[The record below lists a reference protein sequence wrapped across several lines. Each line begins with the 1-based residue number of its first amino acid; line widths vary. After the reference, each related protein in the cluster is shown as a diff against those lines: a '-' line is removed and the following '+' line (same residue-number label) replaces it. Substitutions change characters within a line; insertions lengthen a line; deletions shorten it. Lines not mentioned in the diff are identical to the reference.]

1 MSAPIPA
8 WPGELISLGDL
19 EVFTRTAPARG
30 ADLESAIFVH
40 GLAGSSVNWT
50 DVMGLLSDRFSCAAL
65 DLPGFGYSPP
75 PPSRDYS
82 IDAHTHA
89 VVRLIE
95 KRGNGPV
102 HLFGNSLGGAIAT
115 RLAGTRPDLVRSLTL
130 ISPALPDLRPRYG
143 PARILAATMPG
154 FGPWAVR
161 RFTLLSPEQRVQG
174 TLDMCF
180 ADPACVHP
188 DRLMEYVEDVRRR
201 DGLSHNAEA
210 LIASSRAI
218 VNAYVRRSLWRYAAR
233 VTAPTLLIYGRHDR
247 LVDPRMAARA
257 GRIFKHARV
266 LVLPDVGHVAQM
278 ERPEV
283 VAREFRAMLDDLAL
297 PGDTTSAPADRRLTS

>member
-1 MSAPIPA
+1 MSAPIPY
-8 WPGELISLGDL
+8 WPGELVSIGDL
-19 EVFTRTAPARG
+19 EIFTRTAPAREPD
-30 ADLESAIFVH
+30 AEPAVFVH
-40 GLAGSSVNWT
+40 GLAGSASNWT
-50 DVMGLLSDRFSCAAL
+50 DLMGLLSGDFACDAL

-75 PPSRDYS
+75 PPDRTYS

-95 KRGNGPV
+95 KRARGPV

-115 RLAGTRPDLVRSLTL
+115 RLAGTRPDLVRTLTL

-161 RFTLLSPEQRVQG
+161 RFILLSAEQRVQG

-180 ADPACVHP
+180 ADPTVVHP
-188 DRLMEYVEDVRRR
+188 DRLMELVEDVRRR
-201 DGLSHNAEA
+201 DGLPHNAEA

-218 VNAYVRRSLWRYAAR
+218 VNAYVRRTLWRYAAR

-257 GRIFKHARV
+257 GRIFKRARV
-266 LVLPDVGHVAQM
+266 VVLPDVGHVAQM

-283 VAREFRAMLDDLAL
+283 VAREFRAMLEDIAVQE
-297 PGDTTSAPADRRLTS
+297 DTTSAAG

>member
-1 MSAPIPA
+1 MSVPIPA
-8 WPGELISLGDL
+8 WPGELVSLGDQ
-19 EVFTRTAPARG
+19 EVFTRTAPARERG
-30 ADLESAIFVH
+30 AEPAVFVH
-40 GLAGSSVNWT
+40 GLAGSASNWT
-50 DVMGLLSDRFSCAAL
+50 DLMGLLSRDFHCHAI

-75 PPSRDYS
+75 PPNRDYS
-82 IDAHTHA
+82 LDAHTHS

-95 KRGNGPV
+95 KRVRGPV

-115 RLAGTRPDLVRSLTL
+115 RLAGTRPDLVRTVTL
-130 ISPALPDLRPRYG
+130 ISPALPDLRLRHG

-161 RFTLLSPEQRVQG
+161 RFTLLPAEQRVQG

-180 ADPACVHP
+180 ADPTSVHP
-188 DRLMEYVEDVRRR
+188 DRLMEFVEDVRRR
-201 DGLSHNAEA
+201 DGLSHNSEA

-233 VTAPTLLIYGRHDR
+233 VAAPALLIYGRHDR
-247 LVDPRMAARA
+247 LVDSRMASRA
-257 GRIFKHARV
+257 GRVFKRGRV

-283 VAREFRAMLDDLAL
+283 VAREFRAMLDDTAL
-297 PGDTTSAPADRRLTS
+297 PEDTTSAAG

>member
-8 WPGELISLGDL
+8 WPGELTSLGDI
-19 EVFTRTAPARG
+19 EVFTRTAPAHD
-30 ADLESAIFVH
+30 ADAEPAIFVH
-40 GLAGSSVNWT
+40 GLAGSASNWT
-50 DVMGLLSDRFSCAAL
+50 DLMGLLSDELACEAI

-75 PPSRDYS
+75 PPGRDYS

-95 KRGNGPV
+95 KRRRGPV
-102 HLFGNSLGGAIAT
+102 HLFGNSLGGAIST
-115 RLAGTRPDLVRSLTL
+115 RLAGTRPDLVKTLTL

-161 RFTLLSPEQRVQG
+161 RFTLLSAEQRVQG

-180 ADPACVHP
+180 ADPTGVHP
-188 DRLMEYVEDVRRR
+188 DRLMEFVEDVRRR
-201 DGLSHNAEA
+201 DELTHNAEA
-210 LIASSRAI
+210 LIASSRGI

-257 GRIFKHARV
+257 GRVFKRARV
-266 LVLPDVGHVAQM
+266 VVLPEVGHVAQM
-278 ERPEV
+278 ERPEI
-283 VAREFRAMLDDLAL
+283 VAREFRAMIEDIAL
-297 PGDTTSAPADRRLTS
+297 SEDTTSAAG

>member
-19 EVFTRTAPARG
+19 EIFTRTAPTRDSDGEQAV
-30 ADLESAIFVH
+30 FVH
-40 GLAGSSVNWT
+40 GLAGSASNWT
-50 DVMGLLSDRFSCAAL
+50 DLMGLLSGEFACDAL

-75 PPSRDYS
+75 PPRHDYT
-82 IDAHTHA
+82 IDAHAQA

-95 KRGNGPV
+95 KRARGPV

-115 RLAGTRPDLVRSLTL
+115 RLAGTRPDLVRTLTL

-161 RFTLLSPEQRVQG
+161 RFTLLSAEQRVQG

-180 ADPACVHP
+180 ADPTSVHP
-188 DRLMEYVEDVRRR
+188 DRLMEFVEDVRRR
-201 DGLSHNAEA
+201 DGLSHTAEA

-233 VTAPTLLIYGRHDR
+233 VSAPTLLIYGRHDR

-257 GRIFKHARV
+257 GRVFKHARV
-266 LVLPDVGHVAQM
+266 VVLPDVGHVAQM

-283 VAREFRAMLDDLAL
+283 VAREFRAMLEDIAM
-297 PGDTTSAPADRRLTS
+297 PEDTTSAAG

>member
-1 MSAPIPA
+1 MSAPIPS
-8 WPGELISLGDL
+8 WPGELVSVGDL
-19 EVFTRTAPARG
+19 EIFTRTAPAREPD
-30 ADLESAIFVH
+30 AEPAVFVH
-40 GLAGSSVNWT
+40 GLAGSASNWT
-50 DVMGLLSDRFSCAAL
+50 DLMGLLSGDFACDAL

-75 PPSRDYS
+75 PPHRTYS

-95 KRGNGPV
+95 KRARGPV

-115 RLAGTRPDLVRSLTL
+115 RLAGTRPDLVRTLTL

-161 RFTLLSPEQRVQG
+161 RFILLSAEQRVQG

-180 ADPACVHP
+180 ADPTVVHP
-188 DRLMEYVEDVRRR
+188 DRLMELVEDVRRR
-201 DGLSHNAEA
+201 DGLPHNAEA

-218 VNAYVRRSLWRYAAR
+218 VNAYVRRTLWRYAAR

-257 GRIFKHARV
+257 GRIFKRARV
-266 LVLPDVGHVAQM
+266 VVLPDVGHVAQM

-283 VAREFRAMLDDLAL
+283 VAREFRAMLEDIAL
-297 PGDTTSAPADRRLTS
+297 RDDTTSAAG

>member
-8 WPGELISLGDL
+8 WPGELISVGDL
-19 EVFTRTAPARG
+19 EIFTRTAPAREPD
-30 ADLESAIFVH
+30 AVPAVFVH
-40 GLAGSSVNWT
+40 GLAGSASNWT
-50 DVMGLLSDRFSCAAL
+50 DLMGLLAGEFACDAL

-75 PPSRDYS
+75 PPKREYS

-95 KRGNGPV
+95 KRARGPV

-115 RLAGTRPDLVRSLTL
+115 RLAGTRPDLVRTLTL

-161 RFTLLSPEQRVQG
+161 RFILLSAEQRVQG

-180 ADPACVHP
+180 ADPTCVHP
-188 DRLMEYVEDVRRR
+188 DRLMELVEDVRRR
-201 DGLSHNAEA
+201 DRLPHTAEA

-218 VNAYVRRSLWRYAAR
+218 VNAYVRRTLWRYAAR

-247 LVDPRMAARA
+247 LVDPRMATRA
-257 GRIFKHARV
+257 GRVFKRARV
-266 LVLPDVGHVAQM
+266 VVLPDVGHVAQM

-283 VAREFRAMLDDLAL
+283 VAREFRAMLEDIAM
-297 PGDTTSAPADRRLTS
+297 PEDTTSAAG

>member
-19 EVFTRTAPARG
+19 QVFTRTAPARG
-30 ADLESAIFVH
+30 PDAESAVFVH
-40 GLAGSSVNWT
+40 GLAGSASNWT
-50 DVMGLLSDRFSCAAL
+50 DLMGLLSGDFACDAV

-75 PPSRDYS
+75 PPNRDYS
-82 IDAHTHA
+82 IDAHA
-89 VVRLIE
+89 KSVIRLIE
-95 KRGNGPV
+95 KRASGPV

-115 RLAGTRPDLVRSLTL
+115 RLAGARPDLVRTLTL
-130 ISPALPDLRPRYG
+130 VSPALPDLRLRYG
-143 PARILAATMPG
+143 SARILAATMPG

-180 ADPACVHP
+180 ADPTGVHP
-188 DRLMEYVEDVRRR
+188 DRLMEFVEDVRRR
-201 DGLSHNAEA
+201 DELSHTSEA
-210 LIASSRAI
+210 LIASSRGI

-257 GRIFKHARV
+257 GRIFKRARV
-266 LVLPDVGHVAQM
+266 VLLPDVGHVAQM

-283 VAREFRAMLDDLAL
+283 VAREFRAMLEDIAL
-297 PGDTTSAPADRRLTS
+297 PEDTTSAAG

>member
-1 MSAPIPA
+1 
-8 WPGELISLGDL
+8 
-19 EVFTRTAPARG
+19 
-30 ADLESAIFVH
+30 
-40 GLAGSSVNWT
+40 
-50 DVMGLLSDRFSCAAL
+50 
-65 DLPGFGYSPP
+65 
-75 PPSRDYS
+75 
-82 IDAHTHA
+82 
-89 VVRLIE
+89 
-95 KRGNGPV
+95 V
-102 HLFGNSLGGAIAT
+102 HLFGNSLGGAIST
-115 RLAGTRPDLVRSLTL
+115 RLAGTRPDLVRTLTL

-161 RFTLLSPEQRVQG
+161 RFTLLPPEQRVQG

-180 ADPACVHP
+180 ADPTTVHP
-188 DRLMEYVEDVRRR
+188 DRLMELVEDVRRR
-201 DGLSHNAEA
+201 DQLTHNAEA
-210 LIASSRAI
+210 LIASSRGI

-257 GRIFKHARV
+257 GRVFKHARV

-283 VAREFRAMLDDLAL
+283 VAREFRAMLEDIAL
-297 PGDTTSAPADRRLTS
+297 PEDTTSAAG

>member
-8 WPGELISLGDL
+8 WPGELVSLGDM
-19 EVFTRTAPARG
+19 EIFVRTAPARKPD
-30 ADLESAIFVH
+30 AEPAVFVH
-40 GLAGSSVNWT
+40 GLAGSASNWT
-50 DVMGLLSDRFSCAAL
+50 DLMGLLCDEHACDAL

-75 PPSRDYS
+75 PPSRSYS
-82 IDAHTHA
+82 IDAHTQS

-95 KRGNGPV
+95 KRVRGPV

-115 RLAGTRPDLVRSLTL
+115 RLAGTRPDLVRTLTL
-130 ISPALPDLRPRYG
+130 VSPALPDLRPRYG

-154 FGPWAVR
+154 VGPWAVR
-161 RFTLLSPEQRVQG
+161 RFVLLSAEQRVQG

-180 ADPACVHP
+180 ADPTVVHP

-201 DGLSHNAEA
+201 DGLPHNMEA
-210 LIASSRAI
+210 LIASSRGI

-247 LVDPRMAARA
+247 LVDPRVAARA
-257 GRIFKHARV
+257 GRVFKRARV
-266 LVLPDVGHVAQM
+266 IVLPDVGHVAQM

-283 VAREFRAMLDDLAL
+283 VAREFRAMLQDIAL
-297 PGDTTSAPADRRLTS
+297 PEDTTSAAG

>member
-8 WPGELISLGDL
+8 WPGELVSLGDR
-19 EVFTRTAPARG
+19 EIFVRTAPAREPD
-30 ADLESAIFVH
+30 AEPAVFVH
-40 GLAGSSVNWT
+40 GLAGSAANWT
-50 DVMGLLSDRFSCAAL
+50 DLMGLLSGEFACDAL

-75 PPSRDYS
+75 PADRSYS
-82 IDAHTHA
+82 IDAHTQS

-95 KRGNGPV
+95 KRCRGPV

-115 RLAGTRPDLVRSLTL
+115 RLAGTRPDLVRTLTL

-161 RFTLLSPEQRVQG
+161 RFILLSAEQRVQG

-180 ADPACVHP
+180 ADPTVVHP

-201 DGLSHNAEA
+201 DGLPHNAEA
-210 LIASSRAI
+210 LIASSRGI
-218 VNAYVRRSLWRYAAR
+218 VNAYVRRTLWRYAAR
-233 VTAPTLLIYGRHDR
+233 VTAPALLIYGRHDR

-257 GRIFKHARV
+257 GRVFRRARV
-266 LVLPDVGHVAQM
+266 VVLPDVGHVAQM

-283 VAREFRAMLDDLAL
+283 VAREFRTMLQDIAL
-297 PGDTTSAPADRRLTS
+297 SEDTTSAAG

>member
-8 WPGELISLGDL
+8 WPGELVSLGDM
-19 EVFTRTAPARG
+19 EIFVRTAPAREPD
-30 ADLESAIFVH
+30 AEPAVFVH
-40 GLAGSSVNWT
+40 GLAGSASNWT
-50 DVMGLLSDRFSCAAL
+50 DLMGLLSDEFTCHAL

-75 PPSRDYS
+75 PPSRSYS
-82 IDAHTHA
+82 IDAHTQS

-95 KRGNGPV
+95 KRARGPV

-115 RLAGTRPDLVRSLTL
+115 RLAGTRPDLVRTLTL
-130 ISPALPDLRPRYG
+130 VSPALPDLRLRYG

-161 RFTLLSPEQRVQG
+161 RFVLLPAEQRVQG

-180 ADPACVHP
+180 ADPTVVHP

-201 DGLSHNAEA
+201 DGLLHNTEA
-210 LIASSRAI
+210 LIASSRGI

-247 LVDPRMAARA
+247 LVDPRVAARA
-257 GRIFKHARV
+257 GRVFRRARV
-266 LVLPDVGHVAQM
+266 VLLPDVGHVAQM

-283 VAREFRAMLDDLAL
+283 VAREFRAMLQDIAL
-297 PGDTTSAPADRRLTS
+297 PEDTTSAAG

>member
-8 WPGELISLGDL
+8 WPGELVSLGDL
-19 EVFTRTAPARG
+19 EVFTRTAPAHA
-30 ADLESAIFVH
+30 ADAEPAVFVH
-40 GLAGSSVNWT
+40 GLAGSASNWT
-50 DVMGLLSDRFSCAAL
+50 DLMGLLSDELACEAI

-75 PPSRDYS
+75 PPDRDYS
-82 IDAHTHA
+82 IDAHTQA

-95 KRGNGPV
+95 KRARGPV
-102 HLFGNSLGGAIAT
+102 HLFGNSLGGAIST
-115 RLAGTRPDLVRSLTL
+115 RLAGTRPDLVKTLTL

-161 RFTLLSPEQRVQG
+161 RFALLSPEQRVQG

-180 ADPACVHP
+180 ADPTGVHP
-188 DRLMEYVEDVRRR
+188 DRLMELVEDVRRR
-201 DGLSHNAEA
+201 DGLTHNAEA
-210 LIASSRAI
+210 LIASSRGI

-233 VTAPTLLIYGRHDR
+233 VTAPTLLIYGRRDR

-257 GRIFKHARV
+257 GRVFRHARV
-266 LVLPDVGHVAQM
+266 LLLPDVGHVAQM
-278 ERPEV
+278 ERPEI
-283 VAREFRAMLDDLAL
+283 VAREFRAMLEDIAL
-297 PGDTTSAPADRRLTS
+297 PEDETSAAG

>member
-1 MSAPIPA
+1 MSVPHPA
-8 WPGELISLGDL
+8 WPGELVSLGDM
-19 EVFTRTAPARG
+19 EIFVRSAPAREPD
-30 ADLESAIFVH
+30 AERAVFVH
-40 GLAGSSVNWT
+40 GLAGSASNWT
-50 DVMGLLSDRFSCAAL
+50 DLMALLSDEFAGDAL

-82 IDAHTHA
+82 IDAHAHS

-95 KRGNGPV
+95 RRGRGPV

-130 ISPALPDLRPRYG
+130 VSPALPDLRPRYG

-154 FGPWAVR
+154 VGPWAVR
-161 RFTLLSPEQRVQG
+161 RFILMSAEQRVQG

-180 ADPACVHP
+180 ADPTCVHP
-188 DRLMEYVEDVRRR
+188 DRLMELVEDVRRR
-201 DGLSHNAEA
+201 DGLPHNAEA

-218 VNAYVRRSLWRYAAR
+218 VNAYVRRTLWRYAAR

-247 LVDPRMAARA
+247 LVDPRVAVRA
-257 GRIFKHARV
+257 GRVFKRSRV

-283 VAREFRAMLDDLAL
+283 VSREFRAMLQDIT
-297 PGDTTSAPADRRLTS
+297 PHEDTASAAG